1 MWFLRV
7 GVIRGRVFTV
17 LLPFLD
23 WETKFRIEYIA
34 IPTAFALGFF
44 IINSLF
50 PKVLHKTGLYI
61 IYAVSAVFAVFFLF
75 AGTIDMSHALQYLYM
90 VYGLVIIYFFS
101 CFGWHIFNRKNGRL
115 KKINYEQGI
124 FLAGLVVFIVAAIY
138 DFTFYNALRIFD
150 RVFYEMT
157 SLSLLIFA
165 ICTATAVFIATM
177 KEQETLKQK
186 ERELAL
192 ANMSLENRIDNLQK
206 ELIGLYT
213 LRNKVQKDI
222 ILGSLKLN
230 RVSNRAYEDGR
241 DMLLT
246 SKEFAL
252 LLLFVGN
259 VGQYLM
265 TEHLYK
271 MVWELPIEFDRQNL
285 RKHISN
291 LRKKLEE
298 GNSAY
303 TIYSDRNKGYCL
315 DKI

>member
-1 MWFLRV
+1 
-7 GVIRGRVFTV
+7 
-17 LLPFLD
+17 
-23 WETKFRIEYIA
+23 
-34 IPTAFALGFF
+34 
-44 IINSLF
+44 
-50 PKVLHKTGLYI
+50 
-61 IYAVSAVFAVFFLF
+61 
-75 AGTIDMSHALQYLYM
+75 
-90 VYGLVIIYFFS
+90 
-101 CFGWHIFNRKNGRL
+101 
-115 KKINYEQGI
+115 
-124 FLAGLVVFIVAAIY
+124 
-138 DFTFYNALRIFD
+138 
-150 RVFYEMT
+150 MT

-206 ELIGLYT
+206 ELAGLYT

-252 LLLFVGN
+252 LLLFVDN

-265 TEHLYK
+265 TDHLYK

-285 RKHISN
+285 KKHISN